1 MVESNRERVYQ
12 VIVDHVN
19 ATHRAV
25 GRQSLSRLTG
35 LKLSAIDEHI
45 RALKEDGRIH
55 SDTAGYY
62 EPVAQFPPDQAITVS
77 VLIDGMKRLEKGDDI
92 MDFTPHEWAELGKL
106 SMGAGRELV
115 DRHYANGENGTIA
128 QLKAMV
134 REQGRQI
141 ADMTIR
147 MARWQ
152 KSNQKDLFDGSGLK
166 EG

>member
-1 MVESNRERVYQ
+1 MIESNRERVYQ

-19 ATHRAV
+19 GTHRAV

-45 RALKEDGRIH
+45 RSLKEDGRIH

-62 EPVAQFPPDQAITVS
+62 EPVAQFPPDEPISVTVLAS
-77 VLIDGMKRLEKGDDI
+77 GMRKVEKGEAI
-92 MDFTPHEWAELGKL
+92 MEFTPHEWATIGGLAHG
-106 SMGAGRELV
+106 SAREMV
-115 DRHYANGENGTIA
+115 DRQHANGENGTIA
-128 QLKAMV
+128 QLKALV

-141 ADMTIR
+141 ADMAIR

-152 KSNQKDLFDGSGLK
+152 KANQKDLFEGSKLK
-166 EG
+166 DA

>member
-62 EPVAQFPPDQAITVS
+62 EPVAQFPPDEAISVTVLQS
-77 VLIDGMKRLEKGDDI
+77 GMRKVEKGDTI
-92 MDFTPHEWAELGKL
+92 TEWTPHEWAVLGSL
-106 SMGAGRELV
+106 AQGASRELV
-115 DRHYANGENGTIA
+115 ERHYENSQNGSIA

-134 REQGRQI
+134 REQGRQL

-152 KSNQKDLFDGSGLK
+152 KANQKDLFEGSGLK
-166 EG
+166 DA